1 MRAIAVLTANC
12 AVALILAA
20 CAESNPTEPSTAA
33 PIGPSLAKGVLSTC
47 GEDQFA
53 YVCIRY
59 KNGDSAGI
67 GQGLD
72 AVAAYAMNPAGVVV
86 GSYGAGGHLQ
96 PFFWT
101 KDLGFSPMQGGLDS
115 EALAINPRGQV
126 VGYGVATGG
135 DGPRHALLWENVLA
149 GGGQFPR
156 DLGTLGGDISEATA
170 ITPSGRVL
178 GRSLTASG
186 EWHRFV
192 WWKGVMT
199 DLGPGF

>member
-1 MRAIAVLTANC
+1 MRAIAILTASC
-12 AVALILAA
+12 AAALILSA
-20 CAESNPTEPSTAA
+20 CTEQDPTEPSAEGPA
-33 PIGPSLAKGVLSTC
+33 QPSLASGVVDAC
-47 GEDQFA
+47 GENQFA

-59 KNGDSAGI
+59 KNGDSVGV
-67 GQGLD
+67 GPGLD
-72 AVAAYAMNPAGVVV
+72 ALGIYDMNPAGVAV
-86 GSYGAGGHLQ
+86 GSYGKGGHFQ
-96 PFFWT
+96 AFFWT
-101 KDLGFSPMQGGLDS
+101 RELGVWDLEGGLDS
-115 EALAINPRGQV
+115 EAMAINPRGQV

-149 GGGQFPR
+149 GGFQFPQ
-156 DLGTLGGDISEATA
+156 DLGTLGGESSMATA